1 MIAELV
7 SLPATGRIFRST
19 RRIRLSDRAEDGRL
33 RLDSVARYLQDIAI
47 DDADETGWGAPDHLW
62 VMRRIRIDVVTPP
75 IEDDHV
81 ELATWCSGT
90 ASVAAGRRMSL
101 VGDRGGRI
109 ELDSVWVHLGPNA
122 RPARIEGFEEYS
134 EAGGSRVVSTR
145 LELAL
150 PPTDGKRIPWPLRMT
165 DIDLRGHV
173 NNAAYW
179 QAVEDRLLA
188 RGPDLRRPIRASLD
202 HHRAV
207 DLGAEVRLVEV
218 LDDSKLG
225 VAFNVDDVASAVAW
239 VEATR

>member
-1 MIAELV
+1 M
-7 SLPATGRIFRST
+7 
-19 RRIRLSDRAEDGRL
+19 
-33 RLDSVARYLQDIAI
+33 
-47 DDADETGWGAPDHLW
+47 DDVDETGWGSPDHLW
-62 VMRRIRIDVVTPP
+62 VMRHIRVEVVSPP
-75 IEDDHV
+75 VDDDRV

-90 ASVAAGRRMSL
+90 AAVAAGRRMSL
-101 VGDRGGRI
+101 VGDRGGRV
-109 ELDSVWVHLGPNA
+109 EVDSAWIHLGPDA
-122 RPARIEGFEEYS
+122 RPVRIEEFGLYAEA
-134 EAGGSRVVSTR
+134 AGGRVVSTR

-188 RGPDLRRPIRASLD
+188 RGLDLRRPIRASLD

-225 VAFNVDDVASAVAW
+225 VAFTVDDVASAVAW